1 MMCGFFF
8 FFGFLAGP
16 GVKCFL
22 KTVTFLCLSGRLG
35 VVEVRLYGFYIA
47 SLE

>member
-1 MMCGFFF
+1 MFFF
-8 FFGFLAGP
+8 FWFFSWA
-16 GVKCFL
+16 GVKCSL
-22 KTVTFLCLSGRLG
+22 KMVTFLCLSGRLG